1 MEGLWLLKSVELK
14 YWRNKMDWFKKH
26 SDAVAVIAVIIGAM
40 VWMNGRLNEIEKD
53 ISTIK
58 TVLIMKNIMPKELA
72 AKED

>member
-1 MEGLWLLKSVELK
+1 
-14 YWRNKMDWFKKH
+14 MDWFKKH

-72 AKED
+72 QQYEK